1 MKVTRM
7 LQTFGKRTCLYCRAI
22 TVRPQKLALN
32 QSSEPP
38 VQLNNKANPIGEL
51 QLSRA
56 CCGTSCS
63 PSSSTSKACSA
74 RLPASASSSLSALVS
89 LTALQQLLPTPATCP
104 TVVRASAVT
113 SCLLLHPVSLREP
126 VAKQADEDCQDLQRV
141 CPANRSQTHWKPSA
155 QEHRLSKIPTR
166 KHWVTSSSPVRG
178 NPTKACTRLH

>member
-89 LTALQQLLPTPATCP
+89 STALQKLPPTPATSP
-104 TVVRASAVT
+104 TVAASAVT
-113 SCLLLHPVSLREP
+113 SYLPRHPVFLREP
-126 VAKQADEDCQDLQRV
+126 VAKQEDEDYQGLQRG
-141 CPANRSQTHWKPSA
+141 CPANRLQTHWKPFA
-155 QEHRLSKIPTR
+155 QEPGLSSNPTR
-166 KHWVTSSSPVRG
+166 KHWVTSNSLVRG
-178 NPTKACTRLH
+178 NRTKACTKMH

>member
-1 MKVTRM
+1 MD
-7 LQTFGKRTCLYCRAI
+7 QTFGKRTCLYCRALK
-22 TVRPQKLALN
+22 VRPQKLALN

-63 PSSSTSKACSA
+63 PSSSTKAYYA

-89 LTALQQLLPTPATCP
+89 LTALQQPLPTPATCP

-113 SCLLLHPVSLREP
+113 SCLLLRPVSPREP

-141 CPANRSQTHWKPSA
+141 CPANRSQTHWKPFA

-166 KHWVTSSSPVRG
+166 KHWVTSSSLVRG
-178 NPTKACTRLH
+178 NPTKACMRLH